1 MTQSTVYRI
10 SACTPEEGR
19 IVIDTMDEQRAR
31 AIHSNL
37 MQRQLNPNDMT
48 HDVTV
53 TTVDA

>member
-1 MTQSTVYRI
+1 MTTVYRV

-19 IVIDTMDEQRAR
+19 IVIETMDEQRAR
-31 AIHSNL
+31 AVHSNL
-37 MQRQLNPNDMT
+37 MTRQLNPNDMT